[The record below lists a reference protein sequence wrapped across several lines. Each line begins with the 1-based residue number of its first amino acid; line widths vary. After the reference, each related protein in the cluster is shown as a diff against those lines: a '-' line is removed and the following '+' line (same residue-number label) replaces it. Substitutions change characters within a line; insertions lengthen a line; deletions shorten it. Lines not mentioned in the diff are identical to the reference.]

1 MVNYLTSKRRRL
13 VVKLTSILPLT
24 FVKAKRRFN
33 ILLWVLL
40 CIPCLLTSCDHDV
53 HDCEGGG
60 GLSVSLAWTDE
71 ADEGTE
77 VKDVKLWIFNAD
89 AGSLVEEKHYGSA
102 QEVASQRFALPVGHY
117 QILAATNLIEPFFI
131 GEATRATL
139 NMNQL
144 MFGLS
149 NPSASPDHAYYG
161 VTDIVIDKSN
171 VSYVTKDEMHRMLA
185 ELTISIEGVPENT
198 AISGKILNVAT
209 GLLPLQKNEDGTF
222 GTASYTKEECD
233 IPLRIAVPGETLK
246 TETLRLMPTAN
257 GLHTT
262 KLFIQL
268 ISPGGVVSNYDIEA
282 PVMKSGGKYKINLE
296 FEEMKPYMYLTST
309 KIDDWTE
316 EWIYR
321 GEILNP
327 ED

>member
-1 MVNYLTSKRRRL
+1 M
-13 VVKLTSILPLT
+13 
-24 FVKAKRRFN
+24 KAKRRFN
-33 ILLWVLL
+33 IWLWVPL
-40 CIPCLLTSCDHDV
+40 CVLCLLASCDHDV
-53 HDCEGGG
+53 HDGEDEG
-60 GLSVSLAWTDE
+60 GLSVSLTWADE
-71 ADEGTE
+71 ADQGTE

-89 AGSLVEEKHYGSA
+89 DGSLVEEKHYGSA
-102 QEVASQRFALPVGHY
+102 QEVASQRFALPEGHY
-117 QILAATNLIEPFFI
+117 QILAVANLIEPFFI
-131 GEATRATL
+131 GEATRANL

-198 AISGKILNVAT
+198 AINGKIQNVAT

-222 GTASYTKEECD
+222 GTTTYTKEECD
-233 IPLRIAVPGETLK
+233 IPLGIAAQDKRLI
-246 TETLRLMPTAN
+246 TETLHLMSTAN
-257 GLHTT
+257 GFLTT
-262 KLFIQL
+262 RLFIQL
-268 ISPGGVVSNYDIEA
+268 IAPNGNVSNYDIEA
-282 PVMKSGGKYKINLE
+282 PVMKSGGKYKINLK